1 MTKLEQGFETVHVVH
16 DYWDG
21 PRSGVAE
28 YGGRPHW
35 FENIFDEQQDDYS
48 DLFWLT
54 PLSEET
60 LGLAQQQAGI
70 FSRWR
75 QAFGRQ
81 EVDLSTHPALP
92 EDRGPYDHIDSMI
105 KQEVA
110 TNSSRRF
117 KVRGQLKRLG
127 SPAEPGTISDFQVK
141 WDSA

>member
-60 LGLAQQQAGI
+60 LGLAQQQEGY
-70 FSRWR
+70 SHVG
-75 QAFGRQ
+75 GRRL
-81 EVDLSTHPALP
+81 V
-92 EDRGPYDHIDSMI
+92 G
-105 KQEVA
+105 
-110 TNSSRRF
+110 
-117 KVRGQLKRLG
+117 KRLICPRTLP
-127 SPAEPGTISDFQVK
+127 SLRTEDPTTI
-141 WDSA
+141 